1 MNDII
6 LVSGGF
12 DPIHS
17 GHIALIEEAAKLG
30 NVVVLLN
37 SDNWLQEKKGKEF
50 LPFKERGIIMGS
62 IKKVIDVISFDDSDK
77 TCINGI
83 KKALI
88 KYPNH
93 NIKFANGGDRDNSTT
108 PNQETIYC
116 NQNNIEILWGIG
128 GKHKAN
134 SSSWI
139 LKRWNKLT

>member
-1 MNDII
+1 MNNII

-17 GHIALIEEAAKLG
+17 GHIALIQEAAKLG
-30 NVVVLLN
+30 DVVVLLN
-37 SDNWLQEKKGKEF
+37 SDNWLREKKGKEF
-50 LPFKERGIIMGS
+50 LPYKEREIIMNS
-62 IKKVIDVISFDDSDK
+62 IKTVIDVMSFDDFDK

-83 KKALI
+83 KKALL
-88 KYPNH
+88 KYPSH
-93 NIKFANGGDRDNSTT
+93 NVKFANGGDRNKTTT
-108 PNQETIYC
+108 PNKETIFC
-116 NQNNIEILWGIG
+116 NQNNVEILWSVG